1 MGSLSL
7 RLSAIHNLLDLTRLK
22 VILVRMDDFGTCD
35 YCGDPDCIGTCQP
48 SAGGFVALV
57 GVAGVSLV
65 GFVLLLRWIL
75 GIG

>member
-1 MGSLSL
+1 MGSLNL

-22 VILVRMDDFGTCD
+22 VILVGMVDFETCD

-57 GVAGVSLV
+57 GIAGFSMVGLV
-65 GFVLLLRWIL
+65 IFLRWIL